1 MRLKDPMTIPEL
13 MPVAPTEA
21 TGRFDIGDT
30 DDMLD
35 RMMLLFARHG
45 DTYRVIA
52 PGHSTPLLMIHAAED
67 IRRVLATNRGNYVK
81 GLGFDRVRIL
91 LGDGLITSD
100 GEQWA
105 RQRAMMQP
113 MFHRRVM
120 VHLASSI
127 AASNDALLAH
137 WEASADRGLP
147 VNVTE
152 GMSTMTLEIV
162 LRSIFGRDLDRLVA
176 ETGSNPFDLVAQ
188 DSARDLRF
196 AYRFRSLTR
205 LVAGLIE
212 RRRREA
218 DEHHDFVAMLMA
230 ARDRSTGAPM
240 SERELIDEIMTLIVA
255 GHETTAT
262 GLNWT
267 WYLLSQH
274 PEAEARLHAELD
286 ALPEQHPLELAA
298 SGDMP
303 VARAI
308 VDEALRMYPPVWVF
322 TRRALE
328 ADTLGGFPVPAG
340 TNVILPTYVIH
351 RHPRYWREPDAFRPE
366 RFEQGG
372 EGQSASFAYLPFGAG
387 PRRCLGDG
395 FAIYEMLANL
405 ARFGRRFRLRMV
417 PGQSVGLEPRV
428 NLRPAQPMFMTL
440 ERR

>member
-1 MRLKDPMTIPEL
+1 MTIPAP
-13 MPVAPTEA
+13 MPVAPTEVV
-21 TGRFDIGDT
+21 GRFDIDDT
-30 DDMLD
+30 DDMSD
-35 RMMLLFARHG
+35 RMMELFARHG

-52 PGHSTPLLMIHAAED
+52 PSRSAPMLMIHAAED
-67 IRRVLATNRGNYVK
+67 VRRVLATNRGNYVK

-100 GEQWA
+100 GELWA

-113 MFHRRVM
+113 MFHRRIM
-120 VHLASSI
+120 ANFASSI
-127 AASNDALLAH
+127 AASNDALLAR
-137 WEASADRGLP
+137 WEASADQGRP

-152 GMSTMTLEIV
+152 GMSTMTLDIV

-196 AYRFRSLTR
+196 AYRFRSLNR

-212 RRRREA
+212 RRRHEA
-218 DEHHDFVAMLMA
+218 EEHHDFVAMLMA
-230 ARDRSTGAPM
+230 ARDGGTGAPM
-240 SERELIDEIMTLIVA
+240 SERELINEIMTLIVA

-274 PEAEARLHAELD
+274 PDAEARLHAEFD
-286 ALPEQHPLELAA
+286 ALPERHPLELAA
-298 SGDMP
+298 SGELP
-303 VARAI
+303 VARAV
-308 VDEALRMYPPVWVF
+308 VDEALRLYPPVWVF

-328 ADTLGGFPVPAG
+328 ADTLGGFAVPAG
-340 TNVILPTYVIH
+340 TDVILPTYVIH
-351 RHPRYWREPDAFRPE
+351 RHPRYWHEPDAFRPE
-366 RFEQGG
+366 RFAPGG
-372 EGQSASFAYLPFGAG
+372 EGQGASFAYIPFGAG

-405 ARFGRRFRLRMV
+405 SRFGRRFRLRMV
-417 PGQSVGLEPRV
+417 RDQPVTLEARV

>member
-162 LRSIFGRDLDRLVA
+162 LRSIFGARPALRLPI
-176 ETGSNPFDLVAQ
+176 PFTDP
-188 DSARDLRF
+188 
-196 AYRFRSLTR
+196 T
-205 LVAGLIE
+205 
-212 RRRREA
+212 RRRT
-218 DEHHDFVAMLMA
+218 
-230 ARDRSTGAPM
+230 DRAP
-240 SERELIDEIMTLIVA
+240 S
-255 GHETTAT
+255 
-262 GLNWT
+262 
-267 WYLLSQH
+267 
-274 PEAEARLHAELD
+274 
-286 ALPEQHPLELAA
+286 
-298 SGDMP
+298 
-303 VARAI
+303 
-308 VDEALRMYPPVWVF
+308 
-322 TRRALE
+322 
-328 ADTLGGFPVPAG
+328 
-340 TNVILPTYVIH
+340 
-351 RHPRYWREPDAFRPE
+351 PR
-366 RFEQGG
+366 
-372 EGQSASFAYLPFGAG
+372 
-387 PRRCLGDG
+387 
-395 FAIYEMLANL
+395 
-405 ARFGRRFRLRMV
+405 GR
-417 PGQSVGLEPRV
+417 
-428 NLRPAQPMFMTL
+428 
-440 ERR
+440 

>member
-1 MRLKDPMTIPEL
+1 MTIPAP
-13 MPVAPTEA
+13 MPVAPTEVV
-21 TGRFDIGDT
+21 GRFDIDDT
-30 DDMLD
+30 DDMSD
-35 RMMLLFARHG
+35 RMMELFARHG

-52 PGHSTPLLMIHAAED
+52 PSRSAPMLMIHAAED
-67 IRRVLATNRGNYVK
+67 VRRVLATNRGNYVK
-81 GLGFDRVRIL
+81 GVGFDRVRIL

-100 GEQWA
+100 GELWA

-113 MFHRRVM
+113 MFHRRIM
-120 VHLASSI
+120 ANFASSI
-127 AASNDALLAH
+127 AASNDALLAR
-137 WEASADRGLP
+137 WEASADQGLP

-152 GMSTMTLEIV
+152 GMSTMTLDIV

-196 AYRFRSLTR
+196 AYRFRSLNR

-212 RRRREA
+212 RRRHEA
-218 DEHHDFVAMLMA
+218 EEHHDFVAMLMA
-230 ARDRSTGAPM
+230 ARDGGTGAPM
-240 SERELIDEIMTLIVA
+240 SERELINEIMTLIVA

-262 GLNWT
+262 GLTWT

-274 PEAEARLHAELD
+274 PDAEARLHAELD
-286 ALPEQHPLELAA
+286 ALPERHPLELAA
-298 SGDMP
+298 SGELP
-303 VARAI
+303 VARAV
-308 VDEALRMYPPVWVF
+308 VDEALRLYPPVWVF

-328 ADTLGGFPVPAG
+328 ADTLGGFAVQAG
-340 TNVILPTYVIH
+340 TDVILPTYVIH
-351 RHPRYWREPDAFRPE
+351 RHPRYWHEPDAFRPE
-366 RFEQGG
+366 RFAPGG
-372 EGQSASFAYLPFGAG
+372 EGQGASFAYIPFGAG

-405 ARFGRRFRLRMV
+405 SRFGRRFRLRMV
-417 PGQSVGLEPRV
+417 HDQPVTLEARV

>member
-1 MRLKDPMTIPEL
+1 MTIPAP
-13 MPVAPTEA
+13 MPVAPTEVV
-21 TGRFDIGDT
+21 GRFDIDDT
-30 DDMLD
+30 DDMSD
-35 RMMLLFARHG
+35 RMMELFARHG

-52 PGHSTPLLMIHAAED
+52 PSRSAPMLMIHAAED
-67 IRRVLATNRGNYVK
+67 VRRVLATNRGNYVK
-81 GLGFDRVRIL
+81 GVGFDRVRIL

-100 GEQWA
+100 GELWA

-113 MFHRRVM
+113 IFHRRIM
-120 VHLASSI
+120 ANFASSI
-127 AASNDALLAH
+127 AASNDALLAR
-137 WEASADRGLP
+137 WEASADQGLP

-152 GMSTMTLEIV
+152 GMSTMTLDIV

-196 AYRFRSLTR
+196 AYRFRSLNR

-212 RRRREA
+212 RRRHEA
-218 DEHHDFVAMLMA
+218 EEHHDFVAMLMA
-230 ARDRSTGAPM
+230 ARDGGTGAPM
-240 SERELIDEIMTLIVA
+240 SERELINEIMTLIVA

-262 GLNWT
+262 GLTWT

-274 PEAEARLHAELD
+274 PDAEARLHAELD
-286 ALPEQHPLELAA
+286 ALPERHPLELAA
-298 SGDMP
+298 SGELP
-303 VARAI
+303 VARAV
-308 VDEALRMYPPVWVF
+308 VDEALRLYPPVWVF

-328 ADTLGGFPVPAG
+328 ADTLGGFAVPAG
-340 TNVILPTYVIH
+340 TDVILPTYVIH
-351 RHPRYWREPDAFRPE
+351 RHPRYWHEPDAFRPE
-366 RFEQGG
+366 RFAPGG
-372 EGQSASFAYLPFGAG
+372 EGQGASFAYIPFGAG

-405 ARFGRRFRLRMV
+405 SRFGRRFRLRMV
-417 PGQSVGLEPRV
+417 RDQPVTLEARV

>member
-1 MRLKDPMTIPEL
+1 MTIPAP
-13 MPVAPTEA
+13 MPVAPTEVV
-21 TGRFDIGDT
+21 GRFDIDDT
-30 DDMLD
+30 DDMSD
-35 RMMLLFARHG
+35 RMMELFARHG

-52 PGHSTPLLMIHAAED
+52 PSRSAPMLMIHAAED
-67 IRRVLATNRGNYVK
+67 VRRVLATNRGNYVK

-100 GEQWA
+100 GELWA

-113 MFHRRVM
+113 MFHRRIM
-120 VHLASSI
+120 ANFASSI
-127 AASNDALLAH
+127 AASNDALLAR
-137 WEASADRGLP
+137 WEASADQGLP

-152 GMSTMTLEIV
+152 GMSTMTLDIV

-176 ETGSNPFDLVAQ
+176 ETGANPFDLVAQ
-188 DSARDLRF
+188 DSVRDLRF
-196 AYRFRSLTR
+196 AYRFRSLNR

-212 RRRREA
+212 RRRHEA
-218 DEHHDFVAMLMA
+218 EEHHDFVAMLMA
-230 ARDRSTGAPM
+230 ARDGGTGAPM
-240 SERELIDEIMTLIVA
+240 SERELINEIMTLIVA

-274 PEAEARLHAELD
+274 PDAEARLHAELD
-286 ALPEQHPLELAA
+286 ALPERHPLELAA
-298 SGDMP
+298 SGELP
-303 VARAI
+303 VARAV
-308 VDEALRMYPPVWVF
+308 VDEALRLYPPVWVF

-328 ADTLGGFPVPAG
+328 ADTLGGFAVPAG
-340 TNVILPTYVIH
+340 TDVILPTYVIH
-351 RHPRYWREPDAFRPE
+351 RHPRYWHEPDAFRPE
-366 RFEQGG
+366 RFAPGG
-372 EGQSASFAYLPFGAG
+372 EGQGASFAYIPFGAG

-405 ARFGRRFRLRMV
+405 SRFGRRFRLRMV
-417 PGQSVGLEPRV
+417 RDQPVTLEARV

>member
-1 MRLKDPMTIPEL
+1 MTIPAP
-13 MPVAPTEA
+13 MPVAPTEVV
-21 TGRFDIGDT
+21 GRFDIDDT
-30 DDMLD
+30 DDMSD
-35 RMMLLFARHG
+35 RMMELFARHG

-52 PGHSTPLLMIHAAED
+52 PSRSAPMLMIHAAED
-67 IRRVLATNRGNYVK
+67 VRRVLATNRGNYVK
-81 GLGFDRVRIL
+81 GVGFDRVRIL

-100 GEQWA
+100 GELWA

-113 MFHRRVM
+113 IFHRRIM
-120 VHLASSI
+120 ANFASSI
-127 AASNDALLAH
+127 AASNDALLAR
-137 WEASADRGLP
+137 WEASADQGLP

-152 GMSTMTLEIV
+152 GMSTMTLDIV

-196 AYRFRSLTR
+196 AYRFRSLNR

-212 RRRREA
+212 RRRHEA
-218 DEHHDFVAMLMA
+218 EEHHDFVAMLMA
-230 ARDRSTGAPM
+230 ARDGGTGAPM
-240 SERELIDEIMTLIVA
+240 SERELINEIMTLIVA

-262 GLNWT
+262 GLTWT

-274 PEAEARLHAELD
+274 PDAEARLHAELD
-286 ALPEQHPLELAA
+286 ALPERHPLELAA
-298 SGDMP
+298 SGELP
-303 VARAI
+303 VARAV
-308 VDEALRMYPPVWVF
+308 VDEALRLYPPVWVF

-328 ADTLGGFPVPAG
+328 ADTLGGFAVQAG
-340 TNVILPTYVIH
+340 TDVILPTYVIH
-351 RHPRYWREPDAFRPE
+351 RHPRYWHEPDAFRPE
-366 RFEQGG
+366 RFAPGG
-372 EGQSASFAYLPFGAG
+372 EGQGASFAYIPFGAG

-405 ARFGRRFRLRMV
+405 SRFGRRFRLRMV
-417 PGQSVGLEPRV
+417 RDQPVTLEARV

>member
-1 MRLKDPMTIPEL
+1 MTIPAP
-13 MPVAPTEA
+13 MPVAPTEVV
-21 TGRFDIGDT
+21 GRFDIDDT
-30 DDMLD
+30 DDMSD
-35 RMMLLFARHG
+35 RMMELFARHG

-52 PGHSTPLLMIHAAED
+52 PSRSAPMLMIHAAED
-67 IRRVLATNRGNYVK
+67 VRRVLATNRGNYVK
-81 GLGFDRVRIL
+81 GVGFDRVRIL

-100 GEQWA
+100 GELWA

-113 MFHRRVM
+113 MFHRRIM
-120 VHLASSI
+120 ANFASSI
-127 AASNDALLAH
+127 AASNDALLAR
-137 WEASADRGLP
+137 WEASADQGLP

-152 GMSTMTLEIV
+152 GMSTMTLDIV

-176 ETGSNPFDLVAQ
+176 ETGSNPFDLVTQ

-196 AYRFRSLTR
+196 AYRFRSLNR

-212 RRRREA
+212 HRRQEA
-218 DEHHDFVAMLMA
+218 EEHHDFVAMLMA
-230 ARDRSTGAPM
+230 ARDGGTGAPM

-255 GHETTAT
+255 GHETTAA

-274 PEAEARLHAELD
+274 PDAEARLHAELD
-286 ALPEQHPLELAA
+286 ALPERHPLELAA
-298 SGDMP
+298 SGELP
-303 VARAI
+303 VARAV
-308 VDEALRMYPPVWVF
+308 VDEALRLYPPVWVF

-328 ADTLGGFPVPAG
+328 ADTLGGFAVQAG
-340 TNVILPTYVIH
+340 TDVILPTYVIH
-351 RHPRYWREPDAFRPE
+351 RHPRYWHEPDAFRPE
-366 RFEQGG
+366 RFAPGG
-372 EGQSASFAYLPFGAG
+372 EGQGASFAYIPFGAG

-405 ARFGRRFRLRMV
+405 SRFGRRFRLRMV
-417 PGQSVGLEPRV
+417 RDQPVTLEARV

>member
-1 MRLKDPMTIPEL
+1 MKDPMTIPAP
-13 MPVAPTEA
+13 MPVVPTEVV
-21 TGRFDIGDT
+21 GRFDIDDT
-30 DDMLD
+30 DDMSD
-35 RMMLLFARHG
+35 RMMELFARHG

-52 PGHSTPLLMIHAAED
+52 PSRSAPMLMIHAAED
-67 IRRVLATNRGNYVK
+67 VRRVLATNRGNYVK
-81 GLGFDRVRIL
+81 GVGFDRVRIL

-100 GEQWA
+100 GELWA

-113 MFHRRVM
+113 MFHRRIM
-120 VHLASSI
+120 ANFASSI
-127 AASNDALLAH
+127 AASNDALLAR
-137 WEASADRGLP
+137 WEASADQGRP

-152 GMSTMTLEIV
+152 GMSAMTLDIV

-196 AYRFRSLTR
+196 AYRFRSLNR

-212 RRRREA
+212 RRRHEA
-218 DEHHDFVAMLMA
+218 EEHHDFVAMLMA
-230 ARDRSTGAPM
+230 ARDGGTGAPM
-240 SERELIDEIMTLIVA
+240 SERELINEIMTLIVA

-262 GLNWT
+262 GLTWT

-274 PEAEARLHAELD
+274 PDAEARLHAELD
-286 ALPEQHPLELAA
+286 ALPERHPLELAA
-298 SGDMP
+298 SGELP
-303 VARAI
+303 VARAV
-308 VDEALRMYPPVWVF
+308 VDEALRLYPPVWVF

-328 ADTLGGFPVPAG
+328 ADTLGGFAVPAG
-340 TNVILPTYVIH
+340 TDVILPTYVIH
-351 RHPRYWREPDAFRPE
+351 RHPRYWHEPDAFRPE
-366 RFEQGG
+366 RFAPGG
-372 EGQSASFAYLPFGAG
+372 EGQGASFAYIPFGAG

-405 ARFGRRFRLRMV
+405 SRFGRRFRLRMV
-417 PGQSVGLEPRV
+417 RDQPVTLEARV

>member
-1 MRLKDPMTIPEL
+1 MPIPEP
-13 MPVAPTEA
+13 MPVVPTEVM
-21 TGRFDIGDT
+21 GRFDIGDA
-30 DDMLD
+30 DDTLD
-35 RMMLLFARHG
+35 RMLELFARHG
-45 DTYRVIA
+45 DTYRVVA
-52 PGHSTPLLMIHAAED
+52 QGHGAPLLMIHAAED
-67 IRRVLATNRGNYVK
+67 VRRVLATNRGNYVK

-100 GEQWA
+100 GELWA

-120 VHLASSI
+120 AHFASSI
-127 AASNDALLAH
+127 AASNDALLAR
-137 WEASADRGLP
+137 WEASADQGQP

-152 GMSTMTLEIV
+152 GMSTMTLDIV
-162 LRSIFGRDLDRLVA
+162 LRSIFGHDLDRLVA

-188 DSARDLRF
+188 HSARDLRF
-196 AYRFRSLTR
+196 AYRFRSLNR

-218 DEHHDFVAMLMA
+218 GEHHDFVAMLMA
-230 ARDRSTGAPM
+230 TRDAATGAPM

-298 SGDMP
+298 SGELP

-308 VDEALRMYPPVWVF
+308 VDEALRLYPPVWVF
-322 TRRALE
+322 TRRALK
-328 ADTLGGFPVPAG
+328 ADTLGGFPLPAG

-351 RHPRYWREPDAFRPE
+351 RHPRYWHEPDAFRPE
-366 RFEQGG
+366 RFEPGG
-372 EGQSASFAYLPFGAG
+372 EGQGASFAYIPFGAG

-405 ARFGRRFRLRMV
+405 SRFARRFRLRMV
-417 PGQSVGLEPRV
+417 PGQDVRLEPRV

>member
-1 MRLKDPMTIPEL
+1 MTIPAP
-13 MPVAPTEA
+13 MPVAPTEVV
-21 TGRFDIGDT
+21 GRFDIDDT
-30 DDMLD
+30 DDMSD
-35 RMMLLFARHG
+35 RMMELFARHG

-52 PGHSTPLLMIHAAED
+52 PSRSAPMLMIHAAED
-67 IRRVLATNRGNYVK
+67 VRRVLATNRGNYVK
-81 GLGFDRVRIL
+81 GVGFDRVRIL

-100 GEQWA
+100 GELWA

-113 MFHRRVM
+113 MFHRRIM
-120 VHLASSI
+120 ANFASSI
-127 AASNDALLAH
+127 AASNDALLAR
-137 WEASADRGLP
+137 WEASADQGRP

-152 GMSTMTLEIV
+152 GMSAMTLDIV

-196 AYRFRSLTR
+196 AYRFRSLNR

-212 RRRREA
+212 RRRHEA
-218 DEHHDFVAMLMA
+218 EEHHDFVAMLMA
-230 ARDRSTGAPM
+230 ARDGGTGAPM
-240 SERELIDEIMTLIVA
+240 SERELINEIMTLIVA

-262 GLNWT
+262 GLTWT

-274 PEAEARLHAELD
+274 PDAEARLHAELD
-286 ALPEQHPLELAA
+286 ALPERHPLELAA
-298 SGDMP
+298 SGELP
-303 VARAI
+303 VARAV
-308 VDEALRMYPPVWVF
+308 VDEALRLYPPVWVF

-328 ADTLGGFPVPAG
+328 ADTLGGFAVPAG
-340 TNVILPTYVIH
+340 TDVILPTYVIH
-351 RHPRYWREPDAFRPE
+351 RHPRYWHEPDAFRPE
-366 RFEQGG
+366 RFAPGG
-372 EGQSASFAYLPFGAG
+372 EGQGASFAYIPFGAG

-405 ARFGRRFRLRMV
+405 SRFGRRFRLRMV
-417 PGQSVGLEPRV
+417 RDQPVTLEARV

>member
-1 MRLKDPMTIPEL
+1 MTIPAP
-13 MPVAPTEA
+13 MPVVPTEVV
-21 TGRFDIGDT
+21 GRFDIDDT
-30 DDMLD
+30 DDMSD
-35 RMMLLFARHG
+35 RMMELFARHG

-52 PGHSTPLLMIHAAED
+52 PSRSAPMLMIHAAED
-67 IRRVLATNRGNYVK
+67 VRRVLATNRGNYVK
-81 GLGFDRVRIL
+81 GVGFDRVRIL

-100 GEQWA
+100 GELWA

-113 MFHRRVM
+113 MFHRRIM
-120 VHLASSI
+120 ANFASSI
-127 AASNDALLAH
+127 AASNDALLAR
-137 WEASADRGLP
+137 WESSADQGRP

-152 GMSTMTLEIV
+152 GMSTMTLDIV

-196 AYRFRSLTR
+196 AYRFRSLNR

-212 RRRREA
+212 RRRHEA
-218 DEHHDFVAMLMA
+218 EEHHDFVAMLMA
-230 ARDRSTGAPM
+230 ARDGGTGAPM
-240 SERELIDEIMTLIVA
+240 SERELINEIMTLIVA

-262 GLNWT
+262 GLTWT

-274 PEAEARLHAELD
+274 PDAEARLHAELD
-286 ALPEQHPLELAA
+286 ALPERHPLELAA
-298 SGDMP
+298 SGELP
-303 VARAI
+303 VARAV
-308 VDEALRMYPPVWVF
+308 VDEALRLYPPVWVF

-328 ADTLGGFPVPAG
+328 ADTLGGFAVPAG
-340 TNVILPTYVIH
+340 TDVILPTYVIH
-351 RHPRYWREPDAFRPE
+351 RHPRYWHEPDAFRPE
-366 RFEQGG
+366 RFAPGG
-372 EGQSASFAYLPFGAG
+372 EGQGASFAYIPFGAG

-405 ARFGRRFRLRMV
+405 SRFGRRFRLRMV
-417 PGQSVGLEPRV
+417 GDQPVTLEARV

>member
-1 MRLKDPMTIPEL
+1 MTIPAP
-13 MPVAPTEA
+13 MPVAPTEVV
-21 TGRFDIGDT
+21 GRFDIDDT
-30 DDMLD
+30 DDMSD
-35 RMMLLFARHG
+35 RMMELFARHG

-52 PGHSTPLLMIHAAED
+52 PSRSAPMLMIHAAED
-67 IRRVLATNRGNYVK
+67 VRRVLATNRGNYVK

-100 GEQWA
+100 GELWA

-113 MFHRRVM
+113 MFHRRIM
-120 VHLASSI
+120 ANFASSI
-127 AASNDALLAH
+127 AASNDALLAR
-137 WEASADRGLP
+137 WEASADQGLP

-152 GMSTMTLEIV
+152 GMSTMTLDIV

-176 ETGSNPFDLVAQ
+176 ETGANPFDLVAQ

-196 AYRFRSLTR
+196 AYRFRSLNR

-212 RRRREA
+212 RRRHEA
-218 DEHHDFVAMLMA
+218 EEHHDFVAMLMA
-230 ARDRSTGAPM
+230 ARDGGTGAPM
-240 SERELIDEIMTLIVA
+240 SERELINEIMTLIVA

-274 PEAEARLHAELD
+274 PDAEARLHAELD
-286 ALPEQHPLELAA
+286 ALPERHPLELAA
-298 SGDMP
+298 SGELP
-303 VARAI
+303 VARAV
-308 VDEALRMYPPVWVF
+308 VDEALRLYPPVWVF

-328 ADTLGGFPVPAG
+328 ADTLGGFAVPAG
-340 TNVILPTYVIH
+340 TDVILPTYVIH
-351 RHPRYWREPDAFRPE
+351 RHPRYWHEPDAFRPE
-366 RFEQGG
+366 RFAPGG
-372 EGQSASFAYLPFGAG
+372 EGQGASFAYIPFGAG

-405 ARFGRRFRLRMV
+405 SRFGRRFRLRMV
-417 PGQSVGLEPRV
+417 RDQPVTLEARV

>member
-1 MRLKDPMTIPEL
+1 MTIPAP
-13 MPVAPTEA
+13 MPVAPTEVV
-21 TGRFDIGDT
+21 GRFDIDDT
-30 DDMLD
+30 DDMSD
-35 RMMLLFARHG
+35 RMMELFARHG

-52 PGHSTPLLMIHAAED
+52 PSRSAPMLMIHAAED
-67 IRRVLATNRGNYVK
+67 VRRVLATNRGNYVK
-81 GLGFDRVRIL
+81 GVGFDRVRIL

-100 GEQWA
+100 GELWA

-113 MFHRRVM
+113 MFHRRIM
-120 VHLASSI
+120 ANFASSI
-127 AASNDALLAH
+127 AASNDALLAR
-137 WEASADRGLP
+137 WEASADQGRP

-152 GMSTMTLEIV
+152 GMSTMTLDIV

-196 AYRFRSLTR
+196 AYRFRSLNR

-212 RRRREA
+212 RRRHEA
-218 DEHHDFVAMLMA
+218 EEHHDFVAMLMA
-230 ARDRSTGAPM
+230 ARDGGTGAPM
-240 SERELIDEIMTLIVA
+240 SERELINEIMTLIVA

-262 GLNWT
+262 GLTWT

-274 PEAEARLHAELD
+274 PDAEARLHAELD
-286 ALPEQHPLELAA
+286 ALPERHPLELAA
-298 SGDMP
+298 SGELP
-303 VARAI
+303 IARAV
-308 VDEALRMYPPVWVF
+308 VDEALRLYPPVWVF

-328 ADTLGGFPVPAG
+328 ADTLGGFAVPAG
-340 TNVILPTYVIH
+340 TDVILPTYVIH
-351 RHPRYWREPDAFRPE
+351 RHPRYWHEPDAFRPE
-366 RFEQGG
+366 RFAPGG
-372 EGQSASFAYLPFGAG
+372 EGQGASFAYIPFGAG

-405 ARFGRRFRLRMV
+405 SRFGRRFRLRMV
-417 PGQSVGLEPRV
+417 RDQPVTLEARV

>member
-1 MRLKDPMTIPEL
+1 MTIPAP
-13 MPVAPTEA
+13 MPVAPTEVV
-21 TGRFDIGDT
+21 GRFDIDDT
-30 DDMLD
+30 DDMSD
-35 RMMLLFARHG
+35 RMMELFARHG

-52 PGHSTPLLMIHAAED
+52 PSRSAPMLMIHAAED
-67 IRRVLATNRGNYVK
+67 VRRVLATNRGNYVK

-100 GEQWA
+100 GELWA

-113 MFHRRVM
+113 IFHRRIM
-120 VHLASSI
+120 ANFASSI
-127 AASNDALLAH
+127 AASNDALLAR
-137 WEASADRGLP
+137 WEASADQGLP

-152 GMSTMTLEIV
+152 GMSTMTLDIV

-196 AYRFRSLTR
+196 AYRFRSLNR

-212 RRRREA
+212 RRRQEA
-218 DEHHDFVAMLMA
+218 EEHHDFVAMLMA
-230 ARDRSTGAPM
+230 ARDGGTGAPM
-240 SERELIDEIMTLIVA
+240 SERELINEIMTLIVA

-262 GLNWT
+262 GLTWT

-274 PEAEARLHAELD
+274 PDAEARLHAELD
-286 ALPEQHPLELAA
+286 ALPERHPLELAA
-298 SGDMP
+298 SGELP
-303 VARAI
+303 VARAV
-308 VDEALRMYPPVWVF
+308 VDEALRLYPPVWVF

-328 ADTLGGFPVPAG
+328 ADTLGGFAVQAG
-340 TNVILPTYVIH
+340 TDVILPTYVIH
-351 RHPRYWREPDAFRPE
+351 RHPRYWHEPDAFRPE
-366 RFEQGG
+366 RFAPGG
-372 EGQSASFAYLPFGAG
+372 EGQGASFAYIPFGAG

-405 ARFGRRFRLRMV
+405 SRFGRRFRLRMV
-417 PGQSVGLEPRV
+417 RDQPVTLEARV

>member
-1 MRLKDPMTIPEL
+1 MTIPAP
-13 MPVAPTEA
+13 MPVAPTEVV
-21 TGRFDIGDT
+21 GRFDIDDT
-30 DDMLD
+30 DDMSD
-35 RMMLLFARHG
+35 RMMELFARHG

-52 PGHSTPLLMIHAAED
+52 PSRSAPMLMIHAAED
-67 IRRVLATNRGNYVK
+67 VRRVLATNRGNYVK
-81 GLGFDRVRIL
+81 GVGFDRVRIL

-100 GEQWA
+100 GELWA

-113 MFHRRVM
+113 MFHRRIM
-120 VHLASSI
+120 ANFASSI
-127 AASNDALLAH
+127 AASNDALLAR
-137 WEASADRGLP
+137 WEASADQGRP

-152 GMSTMTLEIV
+152 GMSTMTLDIV

-196 AYRFRSLTR
+196 AYRFRSLNR

-212 RRRREA
+212 RRRHEA
-218 DEHHDFVAMLMA
+218 EEHHDFVAMLMA
-230 ARDRSTGAPM
+230 ARDGGTGAPM
-240 SERELIDEIMTLIVA
+240 SERELINEIMTLIVA

-262 GLNWT
+262 GLTWT

-274 PEAEARLHAELD
+274 PDAEARLHAELD
-286 ALPEQHPLELAA
+286 ALPERHPLELAA
-298 SGDMP
+298 SGELP
-303 VARAI
+303 VARAV
-308 VDEALRMYPPVWVF
+308 VDEALRLYPPVWVF

-328 ADTLGGFPVPAG
+328 ADTLGGFAVPAG
-340 TNVILPTYVIH
+340 TDVILPTYVIH
-351 RHPRYWREPDAFRPE
+351 RHPRYWHEPDAFRPE
-366 RFEQGG
+366 RFAPGG
-372 EGQSASFAYLPFGAG
+372 EGQGASFAYIPFGAG

-405 ARFGRRFRLRMV
+405 SRFGRRFRLRMV
-417 PGQSVGLEPRV
+417 RDQPVTLEARV

>member
-1 MRLKDPMTIPEL
+1 MTIPSPL
-13 MPVAPTEA
+13 PVAPTEIV
-21 TGRFDIGDT
+21 GRFDIGET

-35 RMMLLFARHG
+35 RLMELFVRHG
-45 DTYRVIA
+45 DTYRVTT
-52 PGHSTPLLMIHAAED
+52 PSRSTPMLMIHAAED
-67 IRRVLATNRGNYVK
+67 VRRVLATNRGNYVK

-91 LGDGLITSD
+91 VGDGLITSD
-100 GEQWA
+100 GELWA
-105 RQRAMMQP
+105 RQRVMMQP
-113 MFHRRVM
+113 MFHRRTM
-120 VHLASSI
+120 AQFASSI
-127 AASNDALLAH
+127 AASNDALLAR
-137 WEASADRGLP
+137 WEASADQGLP

-152 GMSTMTLEIV
+152 GMTTMTLDIV

-176 ETGSNPFDLVAQ
+176 ETGSNPFDLLAQ

-196 AYRFRSLTR
+196 AYRFRSLNR

-218 DEHHDFVAMLMA
+218 EEHHDFVAMLMA
-230 ARDRSTGAPM
+230 ARDSGTGAPM

-267 WYLLSQH
+267 WYLLSQN
-274 PEAEARLHAELD
+274 PDAEARLHAELD
-286 ALPEQHPLELAA
+286 ALPERHPLELAA
-298 SGDMP
+298 SGELP
-303 VARAI
+303 FARAV
-308 VDEALRMYPPVWVF
+308 VDEALRLYPPVWAF

-340 TNVILPTYVIH
+340 TDVILPTYVIH
-351 RHPRYWREPDAFRPE
+351 RHPRYWHEPDAFRPE
-366 RFEQGG
+366 RFAPGG
-372 EGQSASFAYLPFGAG
+372 EGQGASFAYIPFGAG

-405 ARFGRRFRLRMV
+405 SRFGRRFRLRMV
-417 PGQSVGLEPRV
+417 PGQRVTMEPRV
-428 NLRPAQPMFMTL
+428 NLRPTQPMFMTL